1 MRKIVSSILT
11 AALLLSTV
19 AFAGCSSEIQGTT
32 STPAPQSAAADSQ
45 AASTADLSGK
55 LTLNGSTSMAKVCQA
70 LGEAFQA
77 KYPGVTVEKS
87 GTGSGDA
94 AKAVSAG
101 TALIGDLSRNMKDE
115 EKPGDYEIV
124 QIAIDGIA
132 IAVNKD
138 NKVSALTSDQISK
151 IFTGEITNWKA
162 VGGADQKITVL
173 GREAASGTRDGFE
186 TIFKVAKKTKYAA
199 ELSSTGE
206 VVTKVGSDKG
216 AIGYVS
222 LDSVNDTIQAVS
234 IDGVKASEEN
244 IINKTYK
251 AQRPFIEIYKKG
263 TDSDLIKAW
272 FEYIKSDE
280 GQAVIKKTGLVTVK

>member
-1 MRKIVSSILT
+1 M
-11 AALLLSTV
+11 
-19 AFAGCSSEIQGTT
+19 
-32 STPAPQSAAADSQ
+32 
-45 AASTADLSGK
+45 
-55 LTLNGSTSMAKVCQA
+55 NGSTSMTKVCQA

-101 TALIGDLSRNMKDE
+101 TALIGDLSRDLKSE
-115 EKPGDYEIV
+115 EKPEDFEIV
-124 QIAIDGIA
+124 HIAIDGIA
-132 IAVNKD
+132 IAVNKSNPV
-138 NKVSALTSDQISK
+138 NKLTSDQIAK
-151 IFTGEITNWKA
+151 IFTGEVTNWKQI
-162 VGGADQKITVL
+162 GGKDQKITVL

-186 TIFKVAKKTKYAA
+186 SIFKVSKKCKYAA

-206 VVTKVGSDKG
+206 VVTKVGSDQG

-222 LDSVNDTIQAVS
+222 LDSVNDSVTAVD
-234 IDGVKASEEN
+234 IDGVKATEEN

-263 TDSDLIKAW
+263 SDSDLIKAW
-272 FEYIKSDE
+272 FAFVKSDE
-280 GQAVIKKTGLVTVK
+280 GQAVVKKAGLVTVK